1 MEKKT
6 VSSQAQSL
14 EKAPG
19 ETWSPALEKFAQSMT
34 IGFDQWHDGIG
45 YDLDALLELKGDEL
59 ARAEAVLIA
68 RKNHDWRDSEAL
80 AALNSTQSAAALKS
94 SISSPNVQVKLR
106 AARQYAAE
114 GDVAQMEDAL
124 VESLRTSKIYA
135 GLTQALAL
143 AEEHPTERVKQT
155 LFWCALH
162 GNDDVRVHA
171 AALLFYLYGI
181 AESNF
186 DWDFRPFFLRFN
198 TQDLEERRAAFLE
211 LCRRV
216 NVDPDGL
223 DLEPSA

>member
-1 MEKKT
+1 MI
-6 VSSQAQSL
+6 
-14 EKAPG
+14 
-19 ETWSPALEKFAQSMT
+19 
-34 IGFDQWHDGIG
+34 IGFDEWHDGIG
-45 YDLDALLELKGDEL
+45 YDLEALLELEGDEL

-68 RKNHDWRDSEAL
+68 RKNQDWRDAEAL
-80 AALNSTQSAAALKS
+80 AALNSSESVAALKS
-94 SISSPNVQVKLR
+94 SISSPDVKVKLR
-106 AARQYAAE
+106 AAEQYAAE
-114 GDVAQMEDAL
+114 GDIARMEDAL
-124 VESLRTSKIYA
+124 VESLRTSKIYE

-186 DWDFRPFFLRFN
+186 DWEFRPFFLRFH
-198 TQDLEERRAAFLE
+198 TQDMEERRAAFLE

-216 NVDPDGL
+216 NVDPAGL
-223 DLEPSA
+223 DLESSA